1 MPSSIHRLSVPV
13 FLRGLAALSRVI
25 GTAEAHAAEHKI
37 EPAALLTARLFPDM
51 FPLTRQV
58 QIGCDTAKRSTA
70 RLANVEAPSFEDD
83 ETTFAQLAT
92 RIDKTAAFIEGV
104 KADHFLGAED
114 RIVEMKMGATVL
126 NLNGLDYLTRFAL
139 PNFYFHVATAYD
151 ICRHNGVVLGKK
163 DFLGSLET
171 P

>member
-1 MPSSIHRLSVPV
+1 
-13 FLRGLAALSRVI
+13 
-25 GTAEAHAAEHKI
+25 
-37 EPAALLTARLFPDM
+37 M

-70 RLANVEAPSFEDD
+70 RLADMEAPGFEDD

-92 RIDKTAAFIEGV
+92 RIGKTAAFIEGV
-104 KADHFLGAED
+104 KADHFLGAGE
-114 RIVEMKMGATVL
+114 RIIEMKTGGTSVK
-126 NLNGLDYLTRFAL
+126 LNGLDYLTRFAL

-151 ICRHNGVVLGKK
+151 ICRHNGVALGKK
-163 DFLGSLET
+163 DFLGSLDT

>member
-1 MPSSIHRLSVPV
+1 MPISIYPVSIPV

-25 GTAEAHAAEHKI
+25 GKADAHVTEHKI

-58 QIGCDTAKRSTA
+58 QVGCDTAKRSVA
-70 RLANVEAPSFEDD
+70 RLADLEPPGFDDD
-83 ETTFAQLAT
+83 ETTFAQLGA
-92 RIDKTAAFIEGV
+92 RISKTAAFIEGV
-104 KADHFLGAED
+104 KADRLLGADE
-114 RIVEMKMGATVL
+114 RIIEMKTGGTTV

-163 DFLGSLET
+163 DFLGSLDT